1 MNSLPQVMISSTFFD
16 LKQVRAD
23 LARFLE
29 EQLGYA
35 PLISEWSSFPIDPD
49 VNTIENCRR
58 RVELDADVLILLIGG
73 RYGAVDS
80 SSSKSVTNIE
90 YLAARAKGIPIY
102 AFVERKVLAALP
114 FWKANK
120 GGDFSSAVDDS
131 RVFDFV
137 EEVRNVHKVWSI
149 EFDLADE
156 VIKALR
162 SQLAYLTLQGARL
175 VQQARDSREHSILR
189 ELSGNSLRIALE
201 KPPGWEYKLFAEALI
216 QGIEA
221 RRSLKEQMRLGIAR
235 GPYETVT
242 IDGFSSWCNVRMA
255 ELNRVVAALSTLWNQ
270 ELQRALGPE
279 GEPGDLELLVFIAHS
294 AAELYQEALEWGL
307 RIRRVVSEE
316 DVGPLVRIME
326 GFADDILEKLET
338 YGPLVVRE
346 IDSLIEAGRR
356 GEPATGSVTMH
367 INLPG
372 SAEFSQ
378 AATRLEQK
386 LRER

>member
-1 MNSLPQVMISSTFFD
+1 MISSTFFD